1 MSVATGVGI
10 SLFLYMLAIVDGI
23 VNFFISIIWLFSL
36 FSTTEGL
43 SWYWFW
49 KSLWVSF
56 FGIIFAL
63 GAIATAMYT
72 ATTAVTDVATNIQVN
87 TQQEQQQVPVVKITS
102 STTSK

>member
-10 SLFLYMLAIVDGI
+10 SLFLYMLAIVDSI
-23 VNFFISIIWLFSL
+23 VDFIISIIWFCSL

-56 FGIIFAL
+56 FGILFAL

-72 ATTAVTDVATNIQVN
+72 ATSATCH
-87 TQQEQQQVPVVKITS
+87 
-102 STTSK
+102 